1 MSALEGFARSSRAQS
16 YTLTAFVADSN
27 GYSLANALVAWAS
40 DDTAVATV
48 FDGVVTPVADSGTT
62 TIRATAERRARR
74 PGDRLRVA
82 AVALVRQGRINNF
95 SPASHDRFRHLT
107 TGW

>member
-1 MSALEGFARSSRAQS
+1 VNVSAKALRALKVSALERFARSSRAQS

-74 PGDRLRVA
+74 PGTGSGSPPWPWCGRV
-82 AVALVRQGRINNF
+82 G
-95 SPASHDRFRHLT
+95 
-107 TGW
+107 